1 MMARTHQTGKK
12 QTPKPMTAD
21 DNFLGNAM
29 KSSNMTSQKTDT
41 APKKAESASKSK
53 TYVVSLEFLKNNWF
67 TLLEKHMK
75 RKDHQAKLGRR
86 HRTQLT
92 TKT

>member
-1 MMARTHQTGKK
+1 
-12 QTPKPMTAD
+12 MTAD

-53 TYVVSLEFLKNNWF
+53 RMLFLSNS
-67 TLLEKHMK
+67 
-75 RKDHQAKLGRR
+75 
-86 HRTQLT
+86 
-92 TKT
+92 